1 MIDLKKLEVFVKVY
15 EVGNFSK
22 VSQILYL
29 SQPTITIH
37 IKDLE
42 ETFGVKLLDRHTRR
56 VVPTKAGRVVYEYGR
71 EILNLFKKMEKDL
84 LPFKEEEGGLIELG
98 GSTIPGHY
106 ILPKI
111 IKEFKK
117 LHPKIMVFLKVGDT
131 EEIIEKV
138 WSGALEF
145 GVVGAI
151 IKNKNLIFKPCFQ
164 DEIVLIAPSSFER
177 EELELKE
184 LYEIPLIKREEGSG
198 TWKTVVGALEKEG
211 IDIFRLNLVGEM
223 GSTEAVKE
231 AVKSE
236 LGCGFVSLRAIE
248 LEKKLNLLKIVSI
261 KNFKIYRNFYLIY
274 PKFKNFTPSAKLFL
288 EFFQKTTF

>member
-1 MIDLKKLEVFVKVY
+1 MIDLKKLEVFIKVY
-15 EVGNFSK
+15 EIGNFSK
-22 VSQILYL
+22 VSQLLYL

-42 ETFGVKLLDRHTRR
+42 ETFGVKLLDRHTRK
-56 VVPTKAGRVVYEYGR
+56 VIPTKAGKLVYEYGK

-106 ILPKI
+106 LLPKI
-111 IKEFKK
+111 IREFKK
-117 LHPKIMVFLKVGDT
+117 LYPKIMIFLKVGDT

-138 WSGALEF
+138 WSGFLEF
-145 GVVGAI
+145 GVVGAM
-151 IKNKNLIFKPCFQ
+151 IKNKDLIFKPCFQ
-164 DEIVLIAPSSFER
+164 DQIVLISPLSFKGTEI
-177 EELELKE
+177 ELKE
-184 LYEIPLIKREEGSG
+184 IYEIPLIKREEGSG
-198 TWKTVVGALEKEG
+198 TWKTVVEALEKEG
-211 IDIFRLNLVGEM
+211 IEVFRLNLVGEM

-236 LGCGFVSLRAIE
+236 LGWGFVSLRAVE
-248 LEKKLNLLKIVSI
+248 LETKLNLLKIVSI
-261 KNFKIYRNFYLIY
+261 KNFKIFRNFYLIY

-288 EFFQKTTF
+288 EFFQKNTL

>member
-1 MIDLKKLEVFVKVY
+1 MIDLKKLEVFIKVY
-15 EVGNFSK
+15 EIGNFSK
-22 VSQILYL
+22 VSQLLYL

-42 ETFGVKLLDRHTRR
+42 ETFGVKLLDRHTRK
-56 VVPTKAGRVVYEYGR
+56 VIPTKAGKLVYEYGK

-106 ILPKI
+106 LLPKI
-111 IKEFKK
+111 IREFKK
-117 LHPKIMVFLKVGDT
+117 LYPKIMIFLKVGDT

-138 WSGALEF
+138 WSGFLEF
-145 GVVGAI
+145 GVVGAM
-151 IKNKNLIFKPCFQ
+151 IKNKDLIFKPCFQ
-164 DEIVLIAPSSFER
+164 DQIVLISPLSFKGTEI
-177 EELELKE
+177 ELKE
-184 LYEIPLIKREEGSG
+184 IYEIPLIKREEGSG
-198 TWKTVVGALEKEG
+198 TWKTVVEALEKEG
-211 IDIFRLNLVGEM
+211 IEVFRLNLVGEM

-236 LGCGFVSLRAIE
+236 LGWGFVSLRAVE
-248 LEKKLNLLKIVSI
+248 LETKLNLLKVVSI
-261 KNFKIYRNFYLIY
+261 KNFKIFRNFYLIY

-288 EFFQKTTF
+288 EFFQKNTL

>member
-15 EVGNFSK
+15 EIRNFSK

-37 IKDLE
+37 VKDLE
-42 ETFGVKLLDRHTRR
+42 EIFGVKLLDRHTRR
-56 VVPTKAGRVVYEYGR
+56 VIPTKAGKVVYEYGK

-106 ILPKI
+106 ILPNI
-111 IKEFKK
+111 IREFKK
-117 LHPKIMVFLKVGDT
+117 IYPKIMIFLKVGDT
-131 EEIIEKV
+131 KEIIEKIC
-138 WSGALEF
+138 SGALEF
-145 GVVGAI
+145 GLVGAV
-151 IKNKNLIFKPCFQ
+151 IKDKNLVFKPCLQ
-164 DEIVLIAPSSFER
+164 DEIVLITSPSFKS
-177 EELELKE
+177 EEIELKD

-198 TWKTVVGALEKEG
+198 TWKTVVEALEKEG

-236 LGCGFVSLRAIE
+236 LGWGFVSARAVE
-248 LEKKLNLLKIVSI
+248 LETQLNLLKIVSI
-261 KNFKIYRNFYLIY
+261 KGFRIFRNFYLTY
-274 PKFKNFTPSAKLFL
+274 SKFKNFTPSAKLFL
-288 EFFQKTTF
+288 EFLQKRVF